1 MTGSDYGE
9 LRERYDEEYMANYES
24 SFIKTKDGK
33 LSMPSYSD
41 MYDKKRDVALK
52 TLEKKEKRLA
62 DIDQVQTPSSENM
75 GSLPDVPVHDL
86 LCCARSPCLV
96 AHRQGM

>member
-41 MYDKKRDVALK
+41 MYDKKRDYKYETCLLLFD
-52 TLEKKEKRLA
+52 TEIERN
-62 DIDQVQTPSSENM
+62 I
-75 GSLPDVPVHDL
+75 SLGTDYKYDPMTEGQ
-86 LCCARSPCLV
+86 CLIN
-96 AHRQGM
+96 